1 MAAFDPQRAASAL
14 LGGMTPAAFDA
25 EVRERCARHFPT
37 ALADGQAEAL
47 FDLARLEAV
56 LGGEPAPLAQVDL
69 FQDGHLIR
77 LEDVQRKSG
86 RSGLAVVVERFAQG
100 ATVRVRDIDALDA
113 GLGAFAAAARH
124 RLAAPAQ
131 VNMYLTPSRQDGF
144 PPHFDIT
151 DGFVVQC
158 LGTKQWRV
166 HADYTQRME
175 LPHPDTDWDPARFR
189 PLGEPRSLVLGAGD
203 VLYLPRGV
211 MHEAR
216 CTDRAS
222 LHLTVS
228 IEPLN
233 WADLARRALARA
245 AHSDVAW
252 RRRVPWSANGA
263 PDEDSRV
270 ALLLRERLLALADAL
285 EVPALLAAERQALR
299 DAAQPARVPA
309 DTALAGRL
317 AQLFGQP
324 QCGAA

>member
-14 LGGMTPAAFDA
+14 LGGMAPAAFDA
-25 EVRERCARHFPT
+25 QVRERCARHFPA
-37 ALADGQAEAL
+37 ALGAGQAEAL
-47 FDLARLEAV
+47 FDLARLEVV
-56 LGGEPAPLAQVDL
+56 LGCEPAPLAQVDL

-77 LEDVQRKSG
+77 LADVQRKSG
-86 RSGLAVVVERFAQG
+86 RSSLAAVVERFAQG
-100 ATVRVRDIDALDA
+100 ATVRVRDIDALDPD
-113 GLGAFAAAARH
+113 LGAFAAAVR
-124 RLAAPAQ
+124 RGLAAPAQ
-131 VNMYLTPSRQDGF
+131 INMYLTPPRQDGF

-166 HADYTQRME
+166 YADYTQRTE

-189 PLGEPRSLVLGAGD
+189 PLGEPQSLVLGTGD

-228 IEPLN
+228 IEPLD
-233 WADLARRALARA
+233 WAGLARRALAQA
-245 AHSDVAW
+245 AHADVAW
-252 RRRVPWSANGA
+252 RRRVPWSMDGG

-270 ALLLRERLLALADAL
+270 AALLRGQLLALADAL
-285 EVPALLAAERQALR
+285 DVPALLAAERQALHG
-299 DAAQPARVPA
+299 AASHTRTPA
-309 DTALAGRL
+309 DAALAGRL

-324 QCGAA
+324 PGGTA